1 MKKEES
7 TKTNY
12 SRIAR
17 LLLQQFARV
26 DNNPFDPMSFCRWL
40 VETKFSLA
48 SASWRQYRAS
58 VLFHIE
64 EHFPAAHS
72 QCSEYLKTFSS
83 HNKPSGINRGK
94 KKGYEYEEFT
104 ALLSF
109 IQTRMHNPRS
119 RGKGKIW
126 WTNLYYT
133 LQAGDLV
140 GLRPS
145 EWLNAQIEIIDGKH
159 NLVVSNAKTTRNRSH
174 GETRTINI
182 SELSLEDISIIQSK
196 IEATKDAIAS
206 GLCKDIDDYQSNTRR
221 YLLLAN
227 NAVFPNAEKTIA
239 AYSTRHQVVSEYK
252 STEGNTKEGLAAILG
267 HRSTETA
274 QRHYGRKKK
283 SSKGKLKASR
293 LQADPG
299 DQKRV
304 AAYNAHRDAGSRA
317 PRQKPPTPPPRPS
330 GPSM

>member
-17 LLLQQFARV
+17 LLLQQFSRS
-26 DNNPFDPMSFCRWL
+26 NEKPFEPMAFCKWL
-40 VETKFSLA
+40 AEEKFPLA
-48 SASWRQYRAS
+48 AASWRVYRAS
-58 VLFHIE
+58 VLCYIE
-64 EHFPAAHS
+64 EHFLSAHS
-72 QCSEYLKTFSS
+72 QCSEYLLKFSS
-83 HNKPSGINRGK
+83 HNKPKCTIRGK
-94 KKGYEYEEFT
+94 RKGYSEAEFSELLEY
-104 ALLSF
+104 
-109 IQTRMHNPRS
+109 IRRGMHNPRT
-119 RGKGKIW
+119 RGNGKAW

-133 LQAGDLV
+133 LKAGDLS

-145 EWLNAQIEIIDGKH
+145 EWLNARIEIIDGKQ
-159 NLVVSNAKTTRNRSH
+159 NLVLSNAKTTHDRSH

-227 NAVFPNAEKTIA
+227 NAVFPNADKTIA
-239 AYSTRHQVVSEYK
+239 AYSTRHQVVTEYK
-252 STEGNTKEGLAAILG
+252 STPGNTAEGLAAILG

-274 QRHYGRKKK
+274 GKHYGRKR
-283 SSKGKLKASR
+283 SGKGKLKPSK

-304 AAYNAHRDAGSRA
+304 AAYNAHRDAGPRG

>member
-1 MKKEES
+1 MKNTES
-7 TKTNY
+7 TKESYRKNSVMLLAQY
-12 SRIAR
+12 SCSSEKTFEP
-17 LLLQQFARV
+17 LE
-26 DNNPFDPMSFCRWL
+26 FCNWL
-40 VETKFSLA
+40 AATKFPLA
-48 SASWRQYRAS
+48 AATWRMYRAS
-58 VLFHIE
+58 VLFYIE
-64 EHFPAAHS
+64 EHFLSAHS
-72 QCSEYLKTFSS
+72 QCSEYLSKFSS
-83 HNKPSGINRGK
+83 HNKPKCTIRGK
-94 KKGYEYEEFT
+94 RKGYSEAEFSELLEY
-104 ALLSF
+104 
-109 IQTRMHNPRS
+109 IRRGMHNPRT
-119 RGKGKIW
+119 RGNGKAW

-133 LQAGDLV
+133 LRAGDLS

-145 EWLNAQIEIIDGKH
+145 EWLNARIEIIDGKH
-159 NLVVSNAKTTRNRSH
+159 NLVVSNAKTTHDRAH

-227 NAVFPNAEKTIA
+227 NAVFPNADKTIA
-239 AYSTRHQVVSEYK
+239 AYSTRHQVVTEYK
-252 STEGNTKEGLAAILG
+252 STPGNTAEGLAAILG

-274 QRHYGRKKK
+274 GKHYGRKR
-283 SSKGKLKASR
+283 SGKGKLKPSK

-304 AAYNAHRDAGSRA
+304 AAYNAHRDAGPRG